1 MAVYYKYIYTQ
12 ILFVEVS
19 GALCYSSAFLAS
31 WTLLLT
37 LDWLGLGVMALM
49 LSDSRVT
56 EDNTYS
62 FPGPQALFLNGIFPS
77 GFYACWSQTY

>member
-12 ILFVEVS
+12 ILFVDVS

-37 LDWLGLGVMALM
+37 LNWLGLGLMALM
-49 LSDSRVT
+49 LSDNRATDRRQHILFSWAT
-56 EDNTYS
+56 
-62 FPGPQALFLNGIFPS
+62 GPLP
-77 GFYACWSQTY
+77 